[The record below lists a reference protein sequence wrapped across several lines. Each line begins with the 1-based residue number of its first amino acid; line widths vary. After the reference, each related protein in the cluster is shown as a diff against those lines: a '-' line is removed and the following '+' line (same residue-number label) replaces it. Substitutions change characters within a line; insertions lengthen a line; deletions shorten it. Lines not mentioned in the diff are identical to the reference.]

1 MDATEQQ
8 LVSQSLHKANALKT
22 VLEKEFSA
30 LKDQDLT
37 QFEKLQTQKL
47 DILAFLS
54 QQDFL
59 EQIKIYAGD
68 QEATANQLAVW
79 DEIISLIAQCK
90 ELHRRNE
97 ILINSKLES
106 IRSALKTIQS
116 PDPLSSVEVYDRLG
130 QIRPGR
136 SGKPLSEA

>member
-1 MDATEQQ
+1 MDANEQQ

-22 VLEKEFSA
+22 VLESEFTA
-30 LKDQDLT
+30 LKEQDLEK
-37 QFEKLQTQKL
+37 FEKLQTQKL

-54 QQDFL
+54 QQDFI
-59 EQIKIYAGD
+59 EQIKTYVGD
-68 QEATANQLAVW
+68 QAATANQLEVW
-79 DEIISLIAQCK
+79 DEIIGLIAQCK

-106 IRSALKTIQS
+106 IRSALKTIQT

-130 QIRPGR
+130 KLRPSR

>member
-1 MDATEQQ
+1 MDENEQQ

-22 VLEKEFSA
+22 VLESEFTA
-30 LKDQDLT
+30 LKEQDLAK
-37 QFEKLQTQKL
+37 FEKLQTQKL

-54 QQDFL
+54 QQDFI

-68 QEATANQLAVW
+68 QAATANQLAVW
-79 DEIISLIAQCK
+79 DEIINLIAQCK

-106 IRSALKTIQS
+106 IRSALKTIQT

-130 QIRPGR
+130 KLRPGR

>member
-22 VLEKEFSA
+22 VLEQEFSA

-59 EQIKIYAGD
+59 EQIKTYAGD

-79 DEIISLIAQCK
+79 DEIISLIGQCK

>member
-1 MDATEQQ
+1 MDAKEQQ

-22 VLEKEFSA
+22 VLESEFAA
-30 LKDQDLT
+30 LKEQDLT
-37 QFEKLQTQKL
+37 LFEKLQTQKL
-47 DILAFLS
+47 EILSFLS
-54 QQDFL
+54 QQDFI
-59 EQIKIYAGD
+59 EQIKTYAGD
-68 QEATANQLAVW
+68 RTATANQLALW
-79 DEIISLIAQCK
+79 DEIINLIAQCK

-106 IRSALKTIQS
+106 IRSALKTIQT

-130 QIRPGR
+130 KLRPSR

>member
-1 MDATEQQ
+1 MDASEQQ

-59 EQIKIYAGD
+59 EQIKTYAGD
-68 QEATANQLAVW
+68 QTATANQLAVW
-79 DEIISLIAQCK
+79 DEIIGLIGQCK

>member
-22 VLEKEFSA
+22 ILENEFSA
-30 LKDQDLT
+30 LKDQDLP

-47 DILAFLS
+47 EILAFLS

-59 EQIKIYAGD
+59 EQIKVYAGD
-68 QEATANQLAVW
+68 QTATANQLAVW
-79 DEIISLIAQCK
+79 DEIIGLIAQCK

-106 IRSALKTIQS
+106 IRSALKTIQA

-130 QIRPGR
+130 KIRPSR

>member
-59 EQIKIYAGD
+59 EQIKTYAGD
-68 QEATANQLAVW
+68 QTATANQLAVW
-79 DEIISLIAQCK
+79 DEIIGLIGQCK

-106 IRSALKTIQS
+106 IRSALKTIQT